1 MAALF
6 TCHGQLTRGAYWQRI
21 GVLTV
26 LTCGLLV
33 TLMSTVLQYPAFRL
47 KPAYLNPGKT
57 LLLLVTAAGLF
68 TCSLITLAA
77 TLQRLHDRHRTG
89 RFLGWLAL
97 PVIGWGLVLVQLL
110 GPSRGPR
117 TPVATSFTW
126 RQRVRTWCLLI
137 SGTLLYAVSLNFV
150 GIAALRGAHPD
161 PLPTNSAA
169 PAAPTAAN
177 RLILGRHN
185 ISLANHRTYRVAYRN
200 RQWAHTTFAI
210 DRITV
215 YRTYGP
221 YRIPSNDGPL
231 TINGI
236 IGVHMK
242 IHAGANIQ
250 TYPVAKTLTTNDGQ
264 RLIADR
270 SNSDVFAGDLNQGT
284 RTAGTAYYLMPR
296 LNEVAD
302 VTRIDVS
309 WDAVLRSQP
318 QFPQTFHANIP
329 LTVKK

>member
-1 MAALF
+1 
-6 TCHGQLTRGAYWQRI
+6 
-21 GVLTV
+21 
-26 LTCGLLV
+26 
-33 TLMSTVLQYPAFRL
+33 MSTVLQYPAFRL
-47 KPAYLNPGKT
+47 EPAYLNPGKT

-68 TCSLITLAA
+68 GCTCFTLAA
-77 TLQRLHDRHRTG
+77 TVQRLHDRHHTA
-89 RFLGWLAL
+89 RFLGLLAL
-97 PVIGWGLVLVQLL
+97 PLIGWGILLVQLL

-126 RQRVRTWCLLI
+126 RHPVRAWCLLI

-150 GIAALRGAHPD
+150 GIAALRGAHPE
-161 PLPTNSAA
+161 PVLTVAGA
-169 PAAPTAAN
+169 PASPTAAN
-177 RLILGRHN
+177 HLILGSHD
-185 ISLANHRTYRVAYRN
+185 ISLTNHRDYRVAYRN

-215 YRTYGP
+215 YHTYGP

-250 TYPVAKTLTTNDGQ
+250 TYPATKTLTTNDGQ
-264 RLIADR
+264 HLIADR

-284 RTAGTAYYLMPR
+284 RTAGNIYYLMPR
-296 LNEVAD
+296 LNEVSD
-302 VTRIDVS
+302 VTRIDLS
-309 WDAVLRSQP
+309 WDAALRERP
-318 QFPQTFHANIP
+318 HATKPFHAVISLNA
-329 LTVKK
+329 KK